1 MYVGHYRFNLPK
13 SVDFIDKFNLISY
26 RSKSAS
32 CKENFQTFISVHT
45 HKHYISLLLTC
56 SLNIHAIAL
65 TAELYFVPGQRQTY
79 IQRISAKERKKPPVR
94 DGRLYSCLSA
104 TPIFRPAIS
113 KPSKFVRLM
122 NPSRFICHPR
132 LSGCAY

>member
-79 IQRISAKERKKPPVR
+79 IQRISAKERR
-94 DGRLYSCLSA
+94 
-104 TPIFRPAIS
+104 
-113 KPSKFVRLM
+113 
-122 NPSRFICHPR
+122 SRQ
-132 LSGCAY
+132 